1 MILTMAEQ
9 LLIERMIQYNAGLT
23 NCLEGGTPIVQN
35 KINIKESMRH
45 VIESEAKAISGI
57 DVDDAFEAA
66 VNLMLACP
74 GKIITTGIGKA
85 GYVAQRFAAT
95 LASTGTPAFF
105 IHPAEAGHGDLGML
119 TEGDLILAFST
130 SGKSI
135 EVLEMLQNAAQLGLS
150 QVIGVTSHADS
161 PLRELSTIILNMGPD
176 IEEPCPL
183 KLTPS
188 STIAVMSAICDAIAL
203 TLIPLKGFTKEQYG
217 MRHHKGYLGAIS
229 RQEKHYDS
237 QD

>member
-1 MILTMAEQ
+1 
-9 LLIERMIQYNAGLT
+9 MIQYNAGLT

-35 KINIKESMRH
+35 PIDIKETMRR

-66 VNLMLACP
+66 VKLIQACP

-119 TEGDLILAFST
+119 TAGDLILAFST

-135 EVLEMLQNAAQLGLS
+135 EVLEMLQNAAHLGHT

-183 KLTPS
+183 NLTPS
-188 STIAVMSAICDAIAL
+188 ATIAVMSAICDAIAL

-217 MRHHKGYLGAIS
+217 MRHHKGYLGAIA